1 MCFEIAE
8 IPSFWCRCNSAHI
21 AVSVLQYRTINR
33 SEDTSDRCGFKSGD
47 VFRPLIDK
55 KLAPL
60 PGS

>member
-1 MCFEIAE
+1 MSFEITE
-8 IPSFWCRCNSAHI
+8 KPSFWCRYNSARV
-21 AVSVLQYRTINR
+21 AVFVLQYRTINR